1 MRKSV
6 VVPVVVLVVAL
17 AVPVGFVLRAN
28 NGQFVYTLDDPYIHL
43 ALAENIADG
52 HYGINSSESAAPSS
66 SVLWPVLLVPFSALP
81 HAYLLPVFLNTFFS
95 LLTVVLLSRFY
106 GHRGMLLSVVSVF
119 AFNLTGL
126 VYTGMEHSLQL
137 LAVAAV
143 VSGLKNFTEKHK
155 VSKLLAVSLVVAPLV
170 RYECLAVSL
179 PVLVFLFVS
188 GERKKSVV
196 LFSIIAVLLG
206 AFSLFLLSLGLDP
219 LPASVSAK
227 SAVVGDSGS
236 ISSILRNLS
245 DSVRS
250 LRGLAQLL
258 VLVPL
263 VSVLAGRNRK
273 PGEKLLAGAVV
284 MAVVLHMLVGRAGW
298 FHRYGVY
305 MWAFSILV
313 CFHLY
318 RNTVRRHSLVFSAI
332 LLALS
337 ADYLS
342 GYTKIPAASS
352 NIYQQQYQMRRFV
365 HSWLREPV
373 AVNDLGLVSMGYN
386 RYVLDLWGLATPSAL
401 AGASDPAWV
410 DSAASVNGVNTA
422 IVYSDEISG
431 VQHWTPVARMQISPP
446 LVVCVSGGVD
456 FLSAPWASA
465 DSLREKLE
473 DFEKALP
480 GGINLVIF
488 Q

>member
-6 VVPVVVLVVAL
+6 VVPAVVFLVVLVIPA
-17 AVPVGFVLRAN
+17 GFILHAN

-43 ALAENIADG
+43 ALAGNIAGG

-81 HAYLLPVFLNTFFS
+81 HAYLLPVFFNAFFS

-106 GHRGMLLSVVSVF
+106 GHRGMLLSVASVF

-143 VSGLKNFTEKHK
+143 VSGLKDFTEKHRI
-155 VSKLLAVSLVVAPLV
+155 SKFLAVSLVAAPLI

-196 LFSIIAVLLG
+196 LLVVIAVLLST
-206 AFSLFLLSLGLDP
+206 FSLFLLSMGLDP
-219 LPASVSAK
+219 LPASVNAK
-227 SAVVGDSGS
+227 SAVVGHSGS
-236 ISSILRNLS
+236 VSSILGNLF
-245 DSVRS
+245 DSIRS
-250 LRGLAQLL
+250 FRGLTQLL

-273 PGEKLLAGAVV
+273 PDEKLLAGTVV
-284 MAVVLHMLVGRAGW
+284 MAVVLHMLVGRSGW

-318 RNTVRRHSLVFSAI
+318 RNTVRRHSLVFSVI

-342 GYTKIPAASS
+342 GYTKIPAASA
-352 NIYQQQYQMRRFV
+352 NIYQQQFQMSRFV
-365 HSWLREPV
+365 HNWLKQPV

-401 AGASDPAWV
+401 VGADDPLWV

-422 IVYSDEISG
+422 IVYSDEIAG
-431 VQHWTPVARMQISPP
+431 VQHWTHVARMQISPP

-456 FLSAPWASA
+456 FLSAPWSSA
-465 DSLREKLE
+465 DSLRAKLV
-473 DFEKALP
+473 DFKKTLP
-480 GGINLVIF
+480 EGINLVIF

>member
-1 MRKSV
+1 
-6 VVPVVVLVVAL
+6 
-17 AVPVGFVLRAN
+17 
-28 NGQFVYTLDDPYIHL
+28 
-43 ALAENIADG
+43 
-52 HYGINSSESAAPSS
+52 
-66 SVLWPVLLVPFSALP
+66 
-81 HAYLLPVFLNTFFS
+81 
-95 LLTVVLLSRFY
+95 
-106 GHRGMLLSVVSVF
+106 MLLSVVSLF

-143 VSGLKNFTEKHK
+143 VSGLKEFTEKRRI
-155 VSKLLAVSLVVAPLV
+155 SKLLAVSLVVAPLV
-170 RYECLAVSL
+170 RYECLAVSI

-188 GERKKSVV
+188 GERKKSVA

-206 AFSLFLLSLGLDP
+206 AFSVFLLSIGLDP

-250 LRGLAQLL
+250 FRGMAQLL

-263 VSVLAGRNRK
+263 ISVFAGRNRNS
-273 PGEKLLAGAVV
+273 GEKLLAGA
-284 MAVVLHMLVGRAGW
+284 AVLAVILHMLAGRSGW

-318 RNTVRRHSLVFSAI
+318 RELVLRHSLVFSVI

-342 GYTKIPAASS
+342 GYTKIPAAST

-365 HSWLREPV
+365 HNWLQEPV
-373 AVNDLGLVSMGYN
+373 AVNDLGLVSMGYDK
-386 RYVLDLWGLATPSAL
+386 YVLDLWGLATPSAL
-401 AGASDPAWV
+401 AGAADPAWV

-422 IVYSDEISG
+422 IVYSDEIVG
-431 VQHWTPVARMQISPP
+431 VQHWISVARMQISPP

-456 FLSAPWASA
+456 FLSAPWSSA
-465 DSLREKLE
+465 DSLRAKLVE
-473 DFEKALP
+473 FEKTLP
-480 GGINLVIF
+480 EGINLVIF